1 MSARPGNSLPAHNAE
16 QRASVR
22 DHLANERTLL
32 AWVRTAITI
41 IGLGFIV
48 GRLVTSAGAGT
59 GWAIA
64 VGAILVLAGAA
75 TVLAGLRRFVTVERE
90 IELESYRPEPL
101 VHIILSGSVVLMA
114 LLILGYLLL
123 VPALEL

>member
-1 MSARPGNSLPAHNAE
+1 MTTQPHDRPPHPTADS
-16 QRASVR
+16 RASVR

-48 GRLVTSAGAGT
+48 GRLVTSAGGDTA
-59 GWAIA
+59 WAIA

-75 TVLAGLRRFVTVERE
+75 SAMAGLRRFLTVERE
-90 IELESYRPEPL
+90 IELESYRPAPL
-101 VHIILSGSVVLMA
+101 THVILTGSVVLMA
-114 LLILGYLLL
+114 LLVLGYLLL
-123 VPALEL
+123 VPALHP

>member
-1 MSARPGNSLPAHNAE
+1 MTAPVDDQPLVPRGDP
-16 QRASVR
+16 RATVR

-48 GRLVTSAGAGT
+48 GRLVTTAGGGT

-64 VGAILVLAGAA
+64 VGAVLVLAGAA

-90 IELESYRPEPL
+90 IELESYRPAPL

-114 LLILGYLLL
+114 LLVLAYLLL
-123 VPALEL
+123 VPALEV